1 MNNFSGV
8 GRWTKDIELRYTPS
22 GKAVASC
29 TIAIDDGFGD
39 KRETDFLPVVM
50 WEKLA
55 ESVSNY
61 SGKGRLISIEG
72 KVKTRSFDTDNGKKY
87 VTEILARNVRFLDSA
102 PKDGEQRQSSGYA
115 GSSRDQQDPF
125 IDDGKTIDLSDDD
138 LPF

>member
-8 GRWTKDIELRYTPS
+8 GRWVKDIELRFTPS
-22 GKAVASC
+22 GKAVASG

-39 KRETDFLPVVM
+39 KKETDFLPVVM

-55 ESVSNY
+55 ENVANY

-72 KVKTRSFDTDNGKKY
+72 RVKTRSYDTDNGKRY
-87 VTEILARNVRFLDSA
+87 VTEILARNVKFLDS
-102 PKDGEQRQSSGYA
+102 SSG
-115 GSSRDQQDPF
+115 SSEPKTDGGNAHKEVFEDSQP
-125 IDDGKTIDLSDDD
+125 IDIDEKD